1 MHLRK
6 KRQGWY
12 NDFVC
17 CLICHIISLYMRA
30 SSNKGTPNHPS
41 HGGPWLSTEKQWW
54 LGVPSFLILEISIYI
69 YIYTYIHIA
78 YIIYIYIL
86 INLIGSIHISRIG
99 HGWQP
104 EGYNTWRNY
113 WIQVQSI
120 YLWHSAVL
128 IQNHWSWSPNWFQV
142 FVFARKVLYFRNL
155 TGRYQA
161 SLLEFPGNKANWI
174 AMWIHVTFQK
184 KREAPQKC
192 PWVDHGWSWSITT
205 RGPEQGCAATGTWS
219 PEPRCT
225 LASWWLKF
233 SHG

>member
-1 MHLRK
+1 MTK
-6 KRQGWY
+6 YWKTMVTWSTFIF
-12 NDFVC
+12 DFGN
-17 CLICHIISLYMRA
+17 LH
-30 SSNKGTPNHPS
+30 
-41 HGGPWLSTEKQWW
+41 
-54 LGVPSFLILEISIYI
+54 
-69 YIYTYIHIA
+69 IYTYIHIA

-99 HGWQP
+99 DGWQP

-161 SLLEFPGNKANWI
+161 SLLEFPVNKANWI
-174 AMWIHVTFQK
+174 AMWIHVTFPK
-184 KREAPQKC
+184 KERHPRNVHELIM
-192 PWVDHGWSWSITT
+192 VDHGRSQPADRSKVVQL
-205 RGPEQGCAATGTWS
+205 QGHDPPNQGALWPLGGWNFPMAKSSQNSQG
-219 PEPRCT
+219 R
-225 LASWWLKF
+225 
-233 SHG
+233 